1 MLLDARKTAQKNLD
15 RQYYLLILASIAI
28 GTCLRFFLLT
38 QNSLWL
44 DEGFSLEYSDGSSLQ
59 DVISKIINSDAGDR
73 FQPLYYVVLYY
84 WRSIFGSSEFA
95 VRSLSAILG
104 IGTVVILST
113 TAWQLYGR
121 KHALWTTL
129 FLSLSSYGVYYSQQ
143 TRAYTLL
150 LFLAALQLYFF
161 SQTLQQ
167 KSSRTQTISQ
177 ILFCLTTAIGLFCSI
192 FIGIYT
198 LALCI
203 AHLLV
208 DKNIKRWFRWWLP
221 VGISCLPAVFFYL
234 ASPVATD
241 PSKVHVTPARQ
252 PIVQNIVFVLYGL
265 LVGETYGP
273 PIEQLRGG
281 DRWQIILSYLPLLLL
296 LLSVVA
302 IVFIGV
308 VVGWRQRSPEA
319 KKSRPIDRFFL
330 YTFATAFAIAL
341 VFAIVTRYNWLP
353 RHSFYIYIPM
363 AFLLPIAIGKPVNR
377 QSLQWHRIYHFAF
390 VALLF
395 LNIYSTY
402 NYYFEPQYQRE
413 DYREIAQYLKENNSE
428 NARSVLLYGA
438 YNLLPYYGDSETI
451 HGLGL
456 DTTQLAAEV
465 SKVTNNSPKV
475 LIAIEYQTFW
485 EQKRNFDLESAM
497 AKSYDLKSHVRFIN
511 FDVYHYVRR

>member
-1 MLLDARKTAQKNLD
+1 MLLDAKKTARKNPA
-15 RQYYLLILASIAI
+15 RQYYLLILVSIAI
-28 GTCLRFFLLT
+28 GTFLRFFLLT

-44 DEGFSLEYSDGSSLQ
+44 DEGASLDYSDGGSVRE
-59 DVISKIINSDAGDR
+59 VIAKIINSDAGDR

-104 IGTVVILST
+104 IGTVITLSA
-113 TAWQLYGR
+113 TAWQLYGV
-121 KHALWTTL
+121 KHAFWTTL

-167 KSSRTQTISQ
+167 KSSRNQTISQ

-203 AHLLV
+203 AHLIV
-208 DKNIKRWFRWWLP
+208 YKNVKRWFRWWLP
-221 VGISCLPAVFFYL
+221 VAISCLPAALFYL

-241 PSKVHVTPARQ
+241 PSKVHVTPAKQ
-252 PIVQNIVFVLYGL
+252 PLVQNTIFVLYGL

-281 DRWQIILSYLPLLLL
+281 DRWQVILSYLPLLLL
-296 LLSVVA
+296 LLSVVG
-302 IVFIGV
+302 IVFIGFI
-308 VVGWRQRSPEA
+308 VGWRLRSPEA
-319 KKSRPIDRFFL
+319 RKDRPIDRFFL
-330 YTFATAFAIAL
+330 YTFATSFVVAV

-353 RHSFYIYIPM
+353 RHSFYIYIPL
-363 AFLLPIAIGKPVNR
+363 AFLLPIALRKPVVR
-377 QSLQWHRIYHFAF
+377 QSLPWSRIYHFAF
-390 VALLF
+390 VALLL
-395 LNIYSTY
+395 LNIYSTF
-402 NYYFEPQYQRE
+402 NYYFEPKYQRE
-413 DYREIAQYLKENNSE
+413 DYREIAQYLKANNSE
-428 NARSVLLYGA
+428 NVRSVILYGA
-438 YNLLPYYGDSETI
+438 SNLLSYYGDSETI

-456 DTTQLAAEV
+456 DTDRLAAEV

-475 LIAIEYQTFW
+475 LIAIEYQSFW
-485 EQKRNFDLESAM
+485 EQKNNFDLESSM
-497 AKSYDLKSHVRFIN
+497 AKSYDLESHVSFIN